1 MYTSEQFKEIK
12 RALAVFQEFIQQEID
27 FDIVYSEK
35 VGYLLLEGGKN
46 LDGYVPE
53 KIPSAEYLCLRM
65 FDKVVDGHQNRYGY
79 PKNRWGVPEQ
89 EKEAVLKE
97 IRQYSAQL
105 PEYQYLEKWVF
116 RQCTVYEVLE
126 KEDSSN

>member
-1 MYTSEQFKEIK
+1 MYTSEQLREIK
-12 RALAVFQEFIQQEID
+12 RVLAVFQDFMRQEID

-65 FDKVVDGHQNRYGY
+65 FDKVVDGHQNQYGY
-79 PKNRWGVPEQ
+79 PKTRWNVPEQ

-116 RQCTVYEVLE
+116 RQCTVYEALE
-126 KEDSSN
+126 KEDSST